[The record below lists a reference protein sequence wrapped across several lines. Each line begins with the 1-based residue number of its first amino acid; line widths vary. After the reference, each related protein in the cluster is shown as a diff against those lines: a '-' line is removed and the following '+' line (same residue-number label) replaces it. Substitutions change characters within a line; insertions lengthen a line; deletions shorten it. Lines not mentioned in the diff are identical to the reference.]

1 MDKQMMT
8 EIIEQEGNESTFYVK
23 EYKCDTRRHP
33 DFLFWCGYITRTDG
47 EPMTEQ
53 EIEVFDD
60 MAIGGMTFNTD
71 STIGFDCGHNGQ
83 LIPGYLLNPMLDG
96 ESMVSPMDFYVTLQ
110 EVEDC
115 LTACTKAMSNIENNE
130 EDEL

>member
-23 EYKCDTRRHP
+23 EYKCETHRHP
-33 DFLFWCGYITRTDG
+33 DFMFWCGYITRNDG
-47 EPMTEQ
+47 EPMTEK

-71 STIGFDCGHNGQ
+71 LVLGFDCGHSGQ
-83 LIPGYLLNPMLDG
+83 LMPGYLLNPMLDN
-96 ESMVSPMDFYVTLQ
+96 EFLVSPTDFYVTIQ

-115 LTACTKAMSNIENNE
+115 LTACANAMSNIENNE
-130 EDEL
+130 EEEL

>member
-1 MDKQMMT
+1 MMT
-8 EIIEQEGNESTFYVK
+8 EIIEQEGNESIFYIK
-23 EYKCDTRRHP
+23 EYECKAHRHS
-33 DFLFWCGYITRTDG
+33 DFMFWCGYVTRKDG
-47 EPMTEQ
+47 EPMTDE

-71 STIGFDCGHNGQ
+71 LVLGFDCGHSGQ
-83 LIPGYLLNPMLDG
+83 LMPGYLLNPMLDN
-96 ESMVSPMDFYVTLQ
+96 EFLVSPTDFYVTIQ

-115 LTACTKAMSNIENNE
+115 LTACANAMSNIENNE